1 MTAIGWQQ
9 IPFVAR
15 LALFSLLALSVRVFT
30 AGWGGLSCD
39 EAYCANIVEAP
50 SWSQMFE
57 YIKQD
62 GNAPLIYV
70 ILRAWGL
77 TFGFGDLSFRIFA
90 VGMSTAIVPL
100 AYALFRQQLGEKL
113 STQVALLLAFCAP
126 LIHFGVLVR
135 GYGLLPLLSLLAT
148 YQLLLNLHKT
158 AGWIEHLKYA
168 LMLAAIVYL
177 HHWGG
182 MLATGHAVV
191 AVAGCLFKW
200 WPAERL
206 RRWLAAVLL
215 AVVLY
220 LPWVFVLINQLKVG
234 VSPWIMT
241 PGWQEIVFYA
251 PVEAVAGYRESPD
264 WVRYLNMIW
273 ADVAV
278 WAGLLVPVVVA
289 ARKPDLPLF
298 NSRFWQI
305 IAAAGIGAAALI
317 SQVRPIW
324 RDRYLIV
331 FTPLLLLLQVAL
343 GHRLT
348 VSWHPIISSGL
359 PVLAWLIVWIPQLV
373 FFHQYPESSTWVLAE
388 QVGKLVN
395 PSKDLVVVSFQAIAP
410 QVNRYLPANIKSVS
424 FPDMEKVY
432 ILRWEGINERVRDN
446 ARLARLLETMKE
458 TLSKGGDIWLIE
470 SVHDHYSFPLDYP
483 IEQTDFNTAEAIRM
497 CQIRTWLKVNAAKDK
512 EDLWAPGRELPV
524 MASHFRPL

>member
-1 MTAIGWQQ
+1 MIAISWQQ
-9 IPFVAR
+9 VPFAAR
-15 LALFSLLALSVRVFT
+15 LALFVLLALSVRVVT

-39 EAYCANIVEAP
+39 EAYCANIVEAS

-77 TFGFGDLSFRIFA
+77 IFGFSDLSFRILS
-90 VGMSTAIVPL
+90 VGMSSAIVPL
-100 AYALFRQQLGEKL
+100 AYALFHQQLGEKL
-113 STQVALLLAFCAP
+113 STQVALLLTFCAP

-148 YQLLLNLHKT
+148 YQLLRNLHKT

-182 MLATGHAVV
+182 MLAIGHAVA
-191 AVAGCLFKW
+191 AVAGCLLNW
-200 WPAERL
+200 WPVERL

-215 AVVLY
+215 AVVMY
-220 LPWVFVLINQLKVG
+220 LPWAFVLIFQLKSD
-234 VSPWIMT
+234 VSPWMVT
-241 PGWQEIVFYA
+241 PSWQEIVFYT
-251 PVEAVAGYRESPD
+251 PVEAVAGYRKSSI
-264 WVRYLNMIW
+264 WLRYLNMTW

-278 WAGLLVPVVVA
+278 WASLLVPAVVT
-289 ARKPDLPLF
+289 ARKPYLPPF

-305 IAAAGIGAAALI
+305 IVAGGIGAAALI

-324 RDRYLIV
+324 RDRYLMV
-331 FTPLLLLLQVAL
+331 FTPLFLLLQAAL

-348 VSWHPIISSGL
+348 GRLPPWISCGL
-359 PVLAWLIVWIPQLV
+359 PVAAWLIVWIPQLV
-373 FFHQYPESSTWVLAE
+373 LFHRYPESSTWVLAE

-410 QVNRYLPANIKSVS
+410 QVNRYLPVNIKSVS
-424 FPDMEKVY
+424 FPDMERVY
-432 ILRWEGINERVRDN
+432 IFRWEGINERIRDK
-446 ARLARLLETMKE
+446 AKLASLLATMKE
-458 TLSKGGDIWLIE
+458 TLKNGGDVWLIE
-470 SVHDHYSFPLDYP
+470 SVHEFHPFPLDYP
-483 IEQTDFNTAEAIRM
+483 IEKTDFNTAETIRM
-497 CQIRTWLKVNAAKDK
+497 CQIRTWLKENAAKDK
-512 EDLWAPGRELPV
+512 DDFWAPGREFPV

>member
-1 MTAIGWQQ
+1 MIAISWQQ
-9 IPFVAR
+9 VPFAAR
-15 LALFSLLALSVRVFT
+15 LALFVLLALSVRVVT

-39 EAYCANIVEAP
+39 EAYCANIVEAS

-77 TFGFGDLSFRIFA
+77 IFGFSDLSFRILS
-90 VGMSTAIVPL
+90 VGMSSAIVPL
-100 AYALFRQQLGEKL
+100 AYALFHQQLGEKL
-113 STQVALLLAFCAP
+113 STQVALLLTFCAP

-148 YQLLLNLHKT
+148 YQLLRNLHKT

-182 MLATGHAVV
+182 MLAIGHAVA
-191 AVAGCLFKW
+191 AVAGCLLNW
-200 WPAERL
+200 WPVERL

-215 AVVLY
+215 AVVMY
-220 LPWVFVLINQLKVG
+220 LPWAFVLIFQLKSD
-234 VSPWIMT
+234 VSPWMVT
-241 PGWQEIVFYA
+241 PSWQEIVFYT
-251 PVEAVAGYRESPD
+251 PVEAVAGYRKSSI
-264 WVRYLNMIW
+264 WLRYLNMTW

-278 WAGLLVPVVVA
+278 WASLLVPAVVT
-289 ARKPDLPLF
+289 ARKPYLPPF

-305 IAAAGIGAAALI
+305 IVAGGIGAAALI

-324 RDRYLIV
+324 RDRYLMV
-331 FTPLLLLLQVAL
+331 FTPLFLLLQAAL

-348 VSWHPIISSGL
+348 GRLPPWISCGL
-359 PVLAWLIVWIPQLV
+359 PVAAWLIVWIPQLV
-373 FFHQYPESSTWVLAE
+373 LFHRYPESSTWVLAE

-410 QVNRYLPANIKSVS
+410 QVNRYLPVNIKSVS
-424 FPDMEKVY
+424 FPDMERVY
-432 ILRWEGINERVRDN
+432 IFRWEGINERIRDN
-446 ARLARLLETMKE
+446 ARLARLLETIKE
-458 TLSKGGDIWLIE
+458 TLKNGGDIWLIE
-470 SVHDHYSFPLDYP
+470 SVHEYHSFPLEYP
-483 IEQTDFNTAEAIRM
+483 IDQTDFNTAETIRM
-497 CQIRTWLKVNAAKDK
+497 CQIRTWLNANAAKDK
-512 EDLWAPGRELPV
+512 EDFWAPGREFPV
-524 MASHFRPL
+524 MASRFRPL